1 MNQYH
6 VKLRCIR
13 RGASS
18 TTLAL
23 LGLLRSRH
31 RAPNSPAKTL
41 PRRTA
46 LPLPVP
52 ASAPPS
58 RAFPLRLSPP
68 LSSPP
73 SRVSIRRRLL
83 RLRPRSAPHSPPIMS
98 SSEVVIPNPES
109 LEKKKGSMR
118 NGGRSKLQVIADFD
132 GTLTRYWYNGS
143 RGQSSHGLLQQGNPE
158 YDAKRE
164 ALFEYYH
171 PLEISPTIP
180 IEEKTK
186 LMEEWWEKTH
196 GLLIEGGLTYDAIK
210 KSVTEATISFRD
222 GVVELFEFL
231 EERDIPVLVFS
242 AGLADIIEEVF
253 RQKLHR
259 SFKNIKVVSNR
270 MVFDENGRL
279 VAFKGKTI
287 HVLNKNEHALDMA
300 APVHDKFGD
309 LNGSNDD
316 TTLVK
321 KRTNVILLGDHIGD
335 LGMSDG
341 VNFENRIAVGFL
353 NSNVEKSLKDYC
365 NTFDVVYLNDASM
378 WGVVELV
385 SELCPLDD

>member
-132 GTLTRYWYNGS
+132 GTLT
-143 RGQSSHGLLQQGNPE
+143 SHGLLQQGNPE

>member
-132 GTLTRYWYNGS
+132 GTLT
-143 RGQSSHGLLQQGNPE
+143 SHGLLQQGNPE

-210 KSVTEATISFRD
+210 KS
-222 GVVELFEFL
+222 
-231 EERDIPVLVFS
+231 ERDIPVLVFS